1 MDGLDLFALRQGLIL
16 YIILVASL
24 SIHEWA
30 HARSAEKLGDP
41 TPRADGRVTLNPLV
55 HIDPIGTL
63 VFPLVCIFILPGS
76 FLFGWAR
83 PVMIQPGYFKHRA
96 RDSMLVAAAG
106 PASNLAIALAATV
119 VGAILFRV
127 NPQTFEIFGLV
138 IMLNVVLAVF
148 NLLPI
153 PPLDGSHLLRHSI
166 GMSEETYLQFARWGG
181 LLLLCIIFIPP
192 LRATLWSIIGVAQT
206 PFLILFHLLTR

>member
-1 MDGLDLFALRQGLIL
+1 MDGLDIFALRQGLIL

-55 HIDPIGTL
+55 HIDLVGT
-63 VFPLVCIFILPGS
+63 VIFPLVCIFILPGS

-83 PVMIQPGYFKHRA
+83 PVLIQPGYFKHRA

-106 PASNLAIALAATV
+106 PASNLVIALVATV
-119 VGAILFRV
+119 VGAILFRIE
-127 NPQTFEIFGLV
+127 PQTFEIFGL
-138 IMLNVVLAVF
+138 IILLNVVLAVF
-148 NLLPI
+148 NMLPI
-153 PPLDGSHLLRHSI
+153 PPLDGSHLLRHST
-166 GMSEETYLQFARWGG
+166 GMTDEAYLNFSRWGG
-181 LLLLCIIFIPP
+181 LILLAIIFIPP
-192 LRATLWSIIGVAQT
+192 LRQVLWSIIKIAQT
-206 PFLILFHLLTR
+206 PFLVLFHLLTS